1 MPDPSSPSTSPRG
14 AILSI
19 LLGVGLVFSVW
30 VCAPE
35 RARFDP
41 QPFID
46 AGAGYDVRILRD
58 EYGVPHIYGVSDPD
72 VAYGLA
78 YAHSED
84 DFATIQEVLLSA
96 RGELAR
102 WQGASAAPL
111 DMLVRWMGAW
121 DAVAAGYDTELSP
134 EVRALVEAYADGV
147 NHYAALHLRETL
159 PGVIPVTGRDVVAGF
174 ATRVPFFYGLQGTIA
189 DLFADERANP
199 IATGPIEAAFEH
211 ISRGA
216 ELGSNAV
223 AVNRHRSADGA
234 TRLLVNSHQPFTGPA
249 AWYEVRLKS
258 EAGWD
263 MAGGVFPGSPIVL
276 HGHNRDLGWASTVN
290 RPDLADVYVLETDEA
305 GQRYKLDGEWREFE
319 RRPNEVDIR
328 LLGRLRTNWTWL
340 ASQFSPLPL
349 ELLRSEHGPAVQT
362 THGTYALRYAGMGEI
377 RQVEQWYRMNRAT
390 THKEWIDAMRMLAI
404 PSFNFVYADRKGRI
418 AYYYNARTPV
428 RAKGWNWQEYL
439 PGDRSDLIWTES
451 YGFDDVP
458 QIVNPRSGYVA
469 STNQTPFRV
478 TALGQ
483 SPDEE
488 DFPVEAG
495 FETHMNNRALR
506 AHELYG
512 LDRWITRNEFREY
525 KYDKRYSKD
534 SRVREVISEVL
545 AAEFDEGTT
554 QREAQELLSG
564 WSYDV
569 EIGNR
574 VTALAIMTAQP
585 VILAERRELA
595 EVPGVIES
603 FEAAVETLLDH
614 HGRLD
619 PTWGEVNRFRRG
631 HLDLPA
637 NGGPDVLRALED
649 FNPDEDGTFVPAS
662 GDTLV
667 YFVEWDRSGKLRSES
682 IHQYGSAT
690 LDANSVH
697 YDDQVEMFLAGETK
711 PVYFDE
717 TDLREHLESE
727 YRPGEERPPAR

>member
-1 MPDPSSPSTSPRG
+1 MV
-14 AILSI
+14 
-19 LLGVGLVFSVW
+19 LGLGLVFSVW
-30 VCAPE
+30 VFAPE
-35 RARFDP
+35 RARFDA
-41 QPFID
+41 QPLID
-46 AGAGYDVRILRD
+46 AGAEYDVRILRD
-58 EYGVPHIYGVSDPD
+58 EYGVPHIYGVTDPD

-102 WQGASAAPL
+102 WKGASAAPL

-121 DAVAAGYDTELSP
+121 DAIAAGYDTELSP

-147 NHYAALHLRETL
+147 NHYAALHPRETL

-174 ATRVPFFYGLQGTIA
+174 ASRVPFFFGIQSTVA
-189 DLFADERANP
+189 ELFADERASP

-211 ISRGA
+211 MTHGA

-223 AVNRHRSADGA
+223 AVNRRRSADGA
-234 TRLLVNSHQPFTGPA
+234 TRLLINSHQPFTGPA

-290 RPDLADVYVLETDEA
+290 RPDLADVYVLETDET
-305 GQRYKLDGEWREFE
+305 GQHYKLDGEWREFE

-328 LLGRLRTNWTWL
+328 LLGRLRTNWMWL
-340 ASQFSPLPL
+340 ASQLSPLPV

-362 THGTYALRYAGMGEI
+362 AHGTYALRYAGMGEI

-390 THKEWIDAMRMLAI
+390 THEEWTDAMRMLAI

-418 AYYYNARTPV
+418 AYYYNAKTPV

-451 YGFDDVP
+451 YGFDDTP
-458 QIVNPRSGYVA
+458 QVVNPRSGYVV
-469 STNQTPFRV
+469 STNQTPFRA

-483 SPDEE
+483 GPDEE
-488 DFPVEAG
+488 DFPAEAG
-495 FETHMNNRALR
+495 FETNMNNRALR

-512 LDRWITRNEFREY
+512 RDRWITRDEFRKY

-554 QREAQELLSG
+554 QREAQELLAG

-585 VILAERRELA
+585 VILAERRELP
-595 EVPGVIES
+595 EVPGVLES
-603 FEAAVETLLDH
+603 FKAAVETLLDH

-649 FNPDEDGTFVPAS
+649 FDLNEDGTFVPVS
-662 GDTLV
+662 GDTLI
-667 YFVEWDRSGKLRSES
+667 YFVEWDRSGNLRSES

-690 LDANSVH
+690 LDAKSVH
-697 YDDQVEMFLAGETK
+697 YDDQVEMFLASGTK

-717 TDLREHLESE
+717 ADLREHLESE
-727 YRPGEERPPAR
+727 YRPGEERRSAR